1 MVLTLV
7 GTAAGLALG
16 VLLHR
21 YIITTVEVDLVMFGR
36 NIEFSSYVF
45 SALLTFVFSALVN
58 LVMHKKL
65 KRINMIEALKSVE

>member
-1 MVLTLV
+1 
-7 GTAAGLALG
+7 
-16 VLLHR
+16 
-21 YIITTVEVDLVMFGR
+21 MFGR